1 MTIQQ
6 LVKSILILMILFVK
20 RISSYFIAEAN
31 YCLFFYFYIYID
43 FYRNM
48 LNYASLASKPEMSR
62 TIDGKKVS
70 YKDLL
75 CHTLNDE
82 ESVFEGIEFIRVIDD
97 YVARPD
103 LISLAVYGTDQ
114 YADILC
120 KINGISNPFELNE
133 GMILLIP
140 NLSTITFFYK
150 SRSASATFE
159 SDSTPIS
166 STKKNFQKTKAER
179 RRPSEQTVG
188 SKNFVVDLSNKMII
202 Y

>member
-1 MTIQQ
+1 
-6 LVKSILILMILFVK
+6 
-20 RISSYFIAEAN
+20 
-31 YCLFFYFYIYID
+31 
-43 FYRNM
+43 
-48 LNYASLASKPEMSR
+48 MSR
-62 TIDGKKVS
+62 IIDGKKVS

-82 ESVFEGIEFIRVIDD
+82 ESVFEGIEFIRVIAD

-179 RRPSEQTVG
+179 RSPAEQTVG

>member
-1 MTIQQ
+1 
-6 LVKSILILMILFVK
+6 
-20 RISSYFIAEAN
+20 
-31 YCLFFYFYIYID
+31 
-43 FYRNM
+43 M
-48 LNYASLASKPEMSR
+48 LNYTSLASKPEMSR

-75 CHTLNDE
+75 CNTLNDE

-179 RRPSEQTVG
+179 RSPAEQTVG

>member
-1 MTIQQ
+1 
-6 LVKSILILMILFVK
+6 
-20 RISSYFIAEAN
+20 
-31 YCLFFYFYIYID
+31 
-43 FYRNM
+43 
-48 LNYASLASKPEMSR
+48 MSR
-62 TIDGKKVS
+62 MIDGKKVA

-75 CHTLNDE
+75 CNTLSDE
-82 ESVFEGIEFIRVIDD
+82 EPIFEGITFIRVTDD

-120 KINGISNPFELNE
+120 KINGISNPFELNAD
-133 GMILLIP
+133 MILLIP
-140 NLSTITFFYK
+140 NLSNLSFFYK
-150 SRSASATFE
+150 SRPASAIFE

-166 STKKNFQKTKAER
+166 STKKNFQKTKSER
-179 RRPSEQTVG
+179 RRPSEQTIG

>member
-1 MTIQQ
+1 
-6 LVKSILILMILFVK
+6 
-20 RISSYFIAEAN
+20 
-31 YCLFFYFYIYID
+31 
-43 FYRNM
+43 M

-82 ESVFEGIEFIRVIDD
+82 ESVFEGIEFIRVIAD

-150 SRSASATFE
+150 NRSASATFE

-179 RRPSEQTVG
+179 RRPAEQTVG

>member
-1 MTIQQ
+1 
-6 LVKSILILMILFVK
+6 
-20 RISSYFIAEAN
+20 
-31 YCLFFYFYIYID
+31 
-43 FYRNM
+43 M

-82 ESVFEGIEFIRVIDD
+82 EAVFEGIEFIRVIDD

-179 RRPSEQTVG
+179 RRPAEQTVG

>member
-1 MTIQQ
+1 
-6 LVKSILILMILFVK
+6 
-20 RISSYFIAEAN
+20 
-31 YCLFFYFYIYID
+31 
-43 FYRNM
+43 M

-75 CHTLNDE
+75 SHTLNDE
-82 ESVFEGIEFIRVIDD
+82 EAVFEGIEFIRVIAD

-179 RRPSEQTVG
+179 RRPAEQTVG

>member
-1 MTIQQ
+1 
-6 LVKSILILMILFVK
+6 
-20 RISSYFIAEAN
+20 
-31 YCLFFYFYIYID
+31 
-43 FYRNM
+43 M
-48 LNYASLASKPEMSR
+48 LNYTSLASKPEMSR

-82 ESVFEGIEFIRVIDD
+82 EAVFEGIEFIRVIDD

-150 SRSASATFE
+150 NRSASATFE

-179 RRPSEQTVG
+179 RSPAEQTVG

>member
-1 MTIQQ
+1 
-6 LVKSILILMILFVK
+6 
-20 RISSYFIAEAN
+20 
-31 YCLFFYFYIYID
+31 
-43 FYRNM
+43 M

-62 TIDGKKVS
+62 IIDGKKVS

-166 STKKNFQKTKAER
+166 STKKNFQKAKSER
-179 RRPSEQTVG
+179 RRPAEQTVG

>member
-1 MTIQQ
+1 
-6 LVKSILILMILFVK
+6 
-20 RISSYFIAEAN
+20 
-31 YCLFFYFYIYID
+31 
-43 FYRNM
+43 M
-48 LNYASLASKPEMSR
+48 LNYTSLASKPEMSR
-62 TIDGKKVS
+62 MIDGKKVS

-82 ESVFEGIEFIRVIDD
+82 EPMFEGITFITVVDD

-103 LISLAVYGTDQ
+103 LISLAVYGTDE
-114 YADILC
+114 YADIIC
-120 KINGISNPFELNE
+120 KINGISNPFELNT

-140 NLSTITFFYK
+140 SLSNLTFFYTN
-150 SRSASATFE
+150 RPASATFE

-166 STKKNFQKTKAER
+166 STKKNFQKTKSER
-179 RRPSEQTVG
+179 RRPSEQTIG

>member
-1 MTIQQ
+1 
-6 LVKSILILMILFVK
+6 
-20 RISSYFIAEAN
+20 
-31 YCLFFYFYIYID
+31 
-43 FYRNM
+43 M
-48 LNYASLASKPEMSR
+48 LNYNSLASKPEMSR
-62 TIDGKKVS
+62 MIDGKKVS

-75 CHTLNDE
+75 CHTLSDE
-82 ESVFEGIEFIRVIDD
+82 EPIFEGITFITVTDD

-120 KINGISNPFELNE
+120 KINGISNPFELNA

-140 NLSTITFFYK
+140 NLSNLTFFYK

-179 RRPSEQTVG
+179 RRPSEQTIG

>member
-1 MTIQQ
+1 
-6 LVKSILILMILFVK
+6 
-20 RISSYFIAEAN
+20 
-31 YCLFFYFYIYID
+31 
-43 FYRNM
+43 M
-48 LNYASLASKPEMSR
+48 LNYTSLASKPEMSSI
-62 TIDGKKVS
+62 IDGKKVS

>member
-1 MTIQQ
+1 
-6 LVKSILILMILFVK
+6 
-20 RISSYFIAEAN
+20 
-31 YCLFFYFYIYID
+31 
-43 FYRNM
+43 M
-48 LNYASLASKPEMSR
+48 LNYTSLASKPEMSR

-150 SRSASATFE
+150 TRSASATFE

-179 RRPSEQTVG
+179 RSPAEQTVG
-188 SKNFVVDLSNKMII
+188 SKNFVVDISNKMII

>member
-1 MTIQQ
+1 
-6 LVKSILILMILFVK
+6 
-20 RISSYFIAEAN
+20 
-31 YCLFFYFYIYID
+31 
-43 FYRNM
+43 
-48 LNYASLASKPEMSR
+48 MSR

-179 RRPSEQTVG
+179 RSPAEQTVG

>member
-1 MTIQQ
+1 
-6 LVKSILILMILFVK
+6 
-20 RISSYFIAEAN
+20 
-31 YCLFFYFYIYID
+31 
-43 FYRNM
+43 M
-48 LNYASLASKPEMSR
+48 LNYTSLASKPEMSR
-62 TIDGKKVS
+62 MIDGKKVS

-82 ESVFEGIEFIRVIDD
+82 EPMFEGITFITVVDD

-103 LISLAVYGTDQ
+103 LISLAVYGTDE
-114 YADILC
+114 YADIIC
-120 KINGISNPFELNE
+120 KINGISNPFELNT

-140 NLSTITFFYK
+140 SLSNLTFF
-150 SRSASATFE
+150 STNRPASATFE

>member
-1 MTIQQ
+1 
-6 LVKSILILMILFVK
+6 
-20 RISSYFIAEAN
+20 
-31 YCLFFYFYIYID
+31 
-43 FYRNM
+43 M
-48 LNYASLASKPEMSR
+48 LNYTSLASKPEISR
-62 TIDGKKVS
+62 MIDGKKVS

-82 ESVFEGIEFIRVIDD
+82 EPMFEGITFITVVDD

-103 LISLAVYGTDQ
+103 LISLAVYGTDE
-114 YADILC
+114 YADIIC
-120 KINGISNPFELNE
+120 KINGISNPFELNT

-140 NLSTITFFYK
+140 SLSNLTFFYTN
-150 SRSASATFE
+150 RPASATFE

>member
-1 MTIQQ
+1 
-6 LVKSILILMILFVK
+6 
-20 RISSYFIAEAN
+20 
-31 YCLFFYFYIYID
+31 
-43 FYRNM
+43 M
-48 LNYASLASKPEMSR
+48 LNYTSLASKPEMSR

-150 SRSASATFE
+150 NRSASATFE

-179 RRPSEQTVG
+179 RSPAEQTVG
-188 SKNFVVDLSNKMII
+188 SKNFVVDISNKMII

>member
-1 MTIQQ
+1 
-6 LVKSILILMILFVK
+6 
-20 RISSYFIAEAN
+20 
-31 YCLFFYFYIYID
+31 
-43 FYRNM
+43 
-48 LNYASLASKPEMSR
+48 MSR
-62 TIDGKKVS
+62 MIDGKKVV

-75 CHTLNDE
+75 CNTLSDE
-82 ESVFEGIEFIRVIDD
+82 EPVFDGIEFIRVTDD

-120 KINGISNPFELNE
+120 KINGISNPFELNT

-140 NLSTITFFYK
+140 NASTITFFYK
-150 SRSASATFE
+150 SRSASSIFE
-159 SDSTPIS
+159 TDSTPIS

>member
-1 MTIQQ
+1 
-6 LVKSILILMILFVK
+6 
-20 RISSYFIAEAN
+20 
-31 YCLFFYFYIYID
+31 
-43 FYRNM
+43 M

-82 ESVFEGIEFIRVIDD
+82 ESVFEGIEFIRVIAD

-179 RRPSEQTVG
+179 RSPAEQTVG

>member
-1 MTIQQ
+1 
-6 LVKSILILMILFVK
+6 
-20 RISSYFIAEAN
+20 
-31 YCLFFYFYIYID
+31 
-43 FYRNM
+43 M

-75 CHTLNDE
+75 SHTLNDE
-82 ESVFEGIEFIRVIDD
+82 EAVFEGIEFIRVIAD

-179 RRPSEQTVG
+179 RRPAEQTVG
-188 SKNFVVDLSNKMII
+188 SKNFVIDLSNKMII

>member
-1 MTIQQ
+1 
-6 LVKSILILMILFVK
+6 
-20 RISSYFIAEAN
+20 
-31 YCLFFYFYIYID
+31 
-43 FYRNM
+43 M

-179 RRPSEQTVG
+179 RSPAEQTVG

>member
-1 MTIQQ
+1 
-6 LVKSILILMILFVK
+6 
-20 RISSYFIAEAN
+20 
-31 YCLFFYFYIYID
+31 
-43 FYRNM
+43 M
-48 LNYASLASKPEMSR
+48 LNYNSLASKPEMSR
-62 TIDGKKVS
+62 MIDGKKVS

-82 ESVFEGIEFIRVIDD
+82 EPVFEGIEFIRVVDD

-120 KINGISNPFELNE
+120 KINGVSNPFELNE

-150 SRSASATFE
+150 NRSASATFE

-188 SKNFVVDLSNKMII
+188 SKNFIVDLSNKMII

>member
-1 MTIQQ
+1 
-6 LVKSILILMILFVK
+6 
-20 RISSYFIAEAN
+20 
-31 YCLFFYFYIYID
+31 
-43 FYRNM
+43 M

-150 SRSASATFE
+150 NRSASATFE

>member
-1 MTIQQ
+1 
-6 LVKSILILMILFVK
+6 
-20 RISSYFIAEAN
+20 
-31 YCLFFYFYIYID
+31 
-43 FYRNM
+43 
-48 LNYASLASKPEMSR
+48 MSR

-82 ESVFEGIEFIRVIDD
+82 EAVFEGIEFIRVIDD

-166 STKKNFQKTKAER
+166 STKKNFQKTKSER
-179 RRPSEQTVG
+179 RRPAEQTVG

>member
-1 MTIQQ
+1 
-6 LVKSILILMILFVK
+6 
-20 RISSYFIAEAN
+20 
-31 YCLFFYFYIYID
+31 
-43 FYRNM
+43 M

-82 ESVFEGIEFIRVIDD
+82 ESVFEGIEFIRVIAD

>member
-1 MTIQQ
+1 
-6 LVKSILILMILFVK
+6 
-20 RISSYFIAEAN
+20 
-31 YCLFFYFYIYID
+31 
-43 FYRNM
+43 M
-48 LNYASLASKPEMSR
+48 LNYNSLASKPEISR
-62 TIDGKKVS
+62 MIDGKKVT

-75 CHTLNDE
+75 CNTLSDE
-82 ESVFEGIEFIRVIDD
+82 EPIFDGITFIRVTDD

-120 KINGISNPFELNE
+120 KINGISNPFELNAD
-133 GMILLIP
+133 MILLIP

-150 SRSASATFE
+150 SRSASAIFE

-166 STKKNFQKTKAER
+166 STKKNFQKTKTER
-179 RRPSEQTVG
+179 RRPSEQTIG

>member
-1 MTIQQ
+1 
-6 LVKSILILMILFVK
+6 
-20 RISSYFIAEAN
+20 
-31 YCLFFYFYIYID
+31 
-43 FYRNM
+43 M
-48 LNYASLASKPEMSR
+48 LNYTSLASKPEMSR

-82 ESVFEGIEFIRVIDD
+82 EAVFEGIEFIRVIND

-150 SRSASATFE
+150 NRSASATFE

-179 RRPSEQTVG
+179 RSPAEQTVG

>member
-1 MTIQQ
+1 
-6 LVKSILILMILFVK
+6 
-20 RISSYFIAEAN
+20 
-31 YCLFFYFYIYID
+31 
-43 FYRNM
+43 M
-48 LNYASLASKPEMSR
+48 LNYTSLASKPEMSR

-97 YVARPD
+97 YIARPD

-150 SRSASATFE
+150 NRSASATFE

-179 RRPSEQTVG
+179 RRPAEQTVG

>member
-1 MTIQQ
+1 
-6 LVKSILILMILFVK
+6 
-20 RISSYFIAEAN
+20 
-31 YCLFFYFYIYID
+31 
-43 FYRNM
+43 M

-82 ESVFEGIEFIRVIDD
+82 ESVFEGIEFIRVIAD

-179 RRPSEQTVG
+179 RRPAEQTVG

>member
-1 MTIQQ
+1 
-6 LVKSILILMILFVK
+6 
-20 RISSYFIAEAN
+20 
-31 YCLFFYFYIYID
+31 
-43 FYRNM
+43 M

-179 RRPSEQTVG
+179 RRPAEQTVG

>member
-1 MTIQQ
+1 
-6 LVKSILILMILFVK
+6 
-20 RISSYFIAEAN
+20 
-31 YCLFFYFYIYID
+31 
-43 FYRNM
+43 
-48 LNYASLASKPEMSR
+48 MSR
-62 TIDGKKVS
+62 MIDGKKVS

-82 ESVFEGIEFIRVIDD
+82 EPMFEGITFITVVDD

-103 LISLAVYGTDQ
+103 LISLAVYGTDE
-114 YADILC
+114 YADIIC
-120 KINGISNPFELNE
+120 KINGISNPFELNT

-140 NLSTITFFYK
+140 SLSNLTFFYTN
-150 SRSASATFE
+150 RPVSATFE